1 MKQKK
6 FLSFATAMMVAAAS
20 FVSCTMDDNP
30 AIEPDE
36 EEIVLPVGPYE
47 FDEGSLVING
57 QCAGAEVESYWC
69 HEWRPEGYVDG
80 PALIVADPDD
90 PTNRCAAVV
99 IRSEEEARAA
109 GNPTLDGNGAFAD
122 WDSQFFITF
131 PEELKLND
139 KDQIR
144 LTMRV
149 KADAAQS
156 AGTQSHA
163 APGAY
168 LHWYCVGDV
177 NFTTEWTDFDS
188 GFKTVGSGGA
198 WGQAQAGMYTIAF
211 NLAKGAHN
219 TVYFDDM
226 RIEVK
231 RYEPDPEPTQI
242 DGYTVL
248 FWDWGTAAK
257 EKYSV
262 KYFKNYTEAKAAD
275 GAIVVESL
283 DPNKTYTEYD
293 NAGADAKL
301 AQNWDTQFLIS
312 LPKPLAKGTKAKL
325 VMKVKADK
333 ATSAETQCHK
343 AIPAPGAIEGKDGY
357 GGTYI
362 HYALLGNIDFTTE
375 WTTIEKDFTVPNEGD
390 GMQAICLNLEVLREI
405 NKYYFDDVTVY
416 VEKEWEPEA
425 EEGWDILTYDSGKG
439 GADGTKFQMKYF
451 KNYVA
456 AKAADGAVLAE
467 SLDPEK
473 TYSQYDNA
481 GAEAKIA
488 QNWDTQFL
496 IGLPKAVAKGT
507 KMKLQM
513 QVKADKATSGE
524 SQAHGLLPKVG
535 AIEGK
540 DGYGGTYLHYQL
552 LGNVP
557 FTTEWK
563 QFEAEFTVP
572 DQGDGM
578 GSICL
583 NLEVLREIN
592 KYYFKN
598 IVVRVAK

>member
-6 FLSFATAMMVAAAS
+6 FYFSFAAS
-20 FVSCTMDDNP
+20 LMLALTGLTSCTLDDNP
-30 AIEPDE
+30 IIEPDE
-36 EEIVLPVGPYE
+36 PEYVEPEFEPGDDAAYFINYSKMEADEYPYYRMAE
-47 FDEGSLVING
+47 PDGSSFNVVNKTLVI
-57 QCAGAEVESYWC
+57 
-69 HEWRPEGYVDG
+69 
-80 PALIVADPDD
+80 
-90 PTNRCAAVV
+90 TNEKEQANNWDLQPFIIDWFNIKQGGDYTVR
-99 IRSEEEARAA
+99 ITYNSTAA
-109 GNPTLDGNGAFAD
+109 GTAWLSFGTWGA
-122 WDSQFFITF
+122 
-131 PEELKLND
+131 
-139 KDQIR
+139 
-144 LTMRV
+144 
-149 KADAAQS
+149 
-156 AGTQSHA
+156 
-163 APGAY
+163 
-168 LHWYCVGDV
+168 
-177 NFTTEWTDFDS
+177 
-188 GFKTVGSGGA
+188 
-198 WGQAQAGMYTIAF
+198 
-211 NLAKGAHN
+211 NLANYNVPIEETADYKTLEVKFENVSISTSGNDAHVLFQMGKLVG
-219 TVYFDDM
+219 TVKIKM
-226 RIEVK
+226 VEIIEVAP
-231 RYEPDPEPTQI
+231 EPDPEPEQI
-242 DGYTVL
+242 DGYKVV
-248 FWDWGTAAK
+248 FFNWGKADQD
-257 EKYSV
+257 KYSV
-262 KYFKNYTEAKAAD
+262 KYFKNYTAPKAAD

-283 DPNKTYTEYD
+283 DPEKVYTEYD

-312 LPKPLAKGTKAKL
+312 LPEPLAKGTKAKL

-333 ATSAETQCHK
+333 AANAETQCHK

-357 GGTYI
+357 GGSYI
-362 HYALLGNIDFTTE
+362 YYSLMGNISFTTE
-375 WTTIEKDFTVPNEGD
+375 WTTVEKDFTVPNDGD
-390 GMQAICLNLEVLREI
+390 GMQSICLNLEVLREV

-416 VEKEWEPEA
+416 VEKDWEPEA
-425 EEGWDILTYDSGKG
+425 EEGWDILTFDSGKG

-592 KYYFKN
+592 KYYFKE